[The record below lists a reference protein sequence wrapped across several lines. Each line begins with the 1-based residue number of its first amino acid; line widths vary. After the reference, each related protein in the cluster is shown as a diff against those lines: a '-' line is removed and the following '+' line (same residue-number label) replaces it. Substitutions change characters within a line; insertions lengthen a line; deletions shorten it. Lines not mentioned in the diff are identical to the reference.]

1 MRTDGSEPS
10 GAKEI
15 LMSMRKNNMS
25 EPFKKQVGG
34 DHYKGFAIEPIRFCQ
49 KNGLGAAE
57 SSIVKYACRWKRKH
71 TGNLDDLRKI
81 IHYAELLIAMELEI
95 PDARKEDEFRSER
108 KFKTFSD
115 ERDIARVEDV

>member
-1 MRTDGSEPS
+1 MRTDGSEPN

-81 IHYAELLIAMELEI
+81 IHYAELLIAMELES
-95 PDARKEDEFRSER
+95 PDHQEEDEFRSER
-108 KFKTFSD
+108 KFNTFSD
-115 ERDIARVEDV
+115 EADIVRVENV

>member
-1 MRTDGSEPS
+1 MRTVGSEPS
-10 GAKEI
+10 GEKEI

-81 IHYAELLIAMELEI
+81 IHYAELLIAMELES
-95 PDARKEDEFRSER
+95 PDHQEEDEFRSER
-108 KFKTFSD
+108 KFNTFSD
-115 ERDIARVEDV
+115 EADIVRVENV

>member
-1 MRTDGSEPS
+1 
-10 GAKEI
+10 
-15 LMSMRKNNMS
+15 MS
-25 EPFKKQVGG
+25 EPFRKQVGG

-81 IHYAELLIAMELEI
+81 IHYAELLIAMELES
-95 PDARKEDEFRSER
+95 PDAREEDEFRSER
-108 KFKTFSD
+108 KFNTFSD
-115 ERDIARVEDV
+115 EADIVRVENV

>member
-1 MRTDGSEPS
+1 
-10 GAKEI
+10 
-15 LMSMRKNNMS
+15 MS
-25 EPFKKQVGG
+25 EPFRKQVGG

-81 IHYAELLIAMELEI
+81 IHYAELLIAMELES
-95 PDARKEDEFRSER
+95 PDAAAKKTNLEAHENSRRSAMKE
-108 KFKTFSD
+108 
-115 ERDIARVEDV
+115 IL